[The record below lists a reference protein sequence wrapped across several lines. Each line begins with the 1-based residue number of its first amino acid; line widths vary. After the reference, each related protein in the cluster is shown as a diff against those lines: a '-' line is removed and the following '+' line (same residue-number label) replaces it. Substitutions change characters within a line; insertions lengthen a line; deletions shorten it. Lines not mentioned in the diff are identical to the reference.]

1 MTEDSII
8 IKLGKRFT
16 ITLPKEIREK
26 FPLKEGNRLKLVR
39 KSSHLEIYPLD
50 DNPHQKL
57 ALLLKNV
64 DYRKETL
71 AQETEEFLFS
81 EIGGSKE

>member
-1 MTEDSII
+1 MTEENII

-26 FPLKEGNRLKLVR
+26 LPLKEGNRLKLVR

-50 DNPHQKL
+50 DNPHRRL
-57 ALLLKNV
+57 AQLLKKV
-64 DYRKETL
+64 DYRKEHFNK
-71 AQETEEFLFS
+71 EIEEFLFS
-81 EIGGSKE
+81 EVGDTE

>member
-1 MTEDSII
+1 MTEDSMI

-26 FPLKEGNRLKLVR
+26 LPLKEGHRLKLIR

-50 DNPHQKL
+50 DNPHKSL
-57 ALLLKNV
+57 AVLLKKV
-64 DYRKETL
+64 DYRKEKL
-71 AQETEEFLFS
+71 NKESEEFLFS
-81 EIGGSKE
+81 ETGGDK